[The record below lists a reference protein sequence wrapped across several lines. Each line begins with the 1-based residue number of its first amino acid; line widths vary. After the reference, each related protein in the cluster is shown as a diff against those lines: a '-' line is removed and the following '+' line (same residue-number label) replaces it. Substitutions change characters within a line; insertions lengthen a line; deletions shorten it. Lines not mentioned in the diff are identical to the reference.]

1 MTKTTLIIS
10 GANGGD
16 GVAEK
21 HILLPTS
28 HPNYDKIL
36 IILSLCG
43 DEDTDNMA
51 VWKGGYDDENIDI
64 ISAYEVD
71 DMRLDIISREY
82 NLSVE
87 EVGT

>member
-1 MTKTTLIIS
+1 MTKTTLIYS
-10 GANGGD
+10 SD
-16 GVAEK
+16 YDLFTER
-21 HILLPTS
+21 HMLLPIS
-28 HPNYDKIL
+28 HPNYNE
-36 IILSLCG
+36 IIVVVELSG
-43 DEDTDNMA
+43 VKDDDNMF
-51 VWKGGYDDENIDI
+51 VGELPYYDNEGIDI

>member
-1 MTKTTLIIS
+1 MTKTTLIYS
-10 GANGGD
+10 SD
-16 GVAEK
+16 YDLFTER
-21 HILLPTS
+21 HMLLPIS
-28 HPNYDKIL
+28 HPNYNE
-36 IILSLCG
+36 IIVVVELSG
-43 DEDTDNMA
+43 EKDNDNMP
-51 VWKGGYDDENIDI
+51 VWELGYDDEGIDI